1 MKLYEISKLYKE
13 FIEMVENDEIPH
25 ETLED
30 TLESITAEIE
40 DKVDSI
46 ACMIKNLTAETEA
59 IKVEEQNLAKRR
71 KSKENRI
78 EWLKSYLTNN
88 LVANGLDNLET
99 ARNKITFR
107 ASERVMIDNET
118 DFIEWAMHNNEA
130 LLSYK
135 TPTINKTAIKK
146 AIADGAKLDG
156 VRIESRENIQ
166 IK

>member
-1 MKLYEISKLYKE
+1 MKLYEISKLYKS
-13 FIEMVENDEIPH
+13 FIDMVENDEIPQDA
-25 ETLED
+25 LAD

-40 DKVDSI
+40 DKADNI
-46 ACMIKNLTAETEA
+46 ACMIKNLTADAEA
-59 IKVEEQNLAKRR
+59 IKAEEQNLAKRR
-71 KSKENRI
+71 KSKESRI
-78 EWLKSYLTNN
+78 EWLKSYLTDN
-88 LVANGLDNLET
+88 LVANGLDEIET

-107 ASERVMIDNET
+107 ASESVMIDNET

-135 TPTINKTAIKK
+135 TPTVNKTAIKK